1 MFGLLPPS
9 SSVTRLMP
17 SAAIFMICAPVAV
30 EPVNA
35 TLSMPGCLTRCA
47 PIVGPAPGT
56 MLIDA
61 GGEADLAPR
70 ARRAA
75 ARDSGVAASGF
86 STTVQPAAS
95 AGASFHVV
103 IVSG

>member
-1 MFGLLPPS
+1 MLGLLPPS
-9 SSVTRLMP
+9 SSVTRLMS
-17 SAAIFMICAPVAV
+17 SAAIRMISTPVAV

-47 PIVGPAPGT
+47 PIVGPSPGT
-56 MLIDA
+56 TLITPA
-61 GGEADLAPR
+61 GKPTSFASSASR
-70 ARRAA
+70 SA
-75 ARDSGVAASGF
+75 DSGVAASGL

-103 IVSG
+103 IISG